1 MAKKKVMNECIEE
14 LVKAIILQAVE
25 DYRNALM
32 VLNWYQGQ
40 KQKEKARRIEL
51 RKIRKQAKKP
61 GETPE
66 QGEADAGQTSRPM
79 KPMGKEARRKAERK
93 RKQAGE
99 KRRKREELV
108 RAARRRKREV
118 ERFFHSSWFSMMSDT
133 DPEKILREAR
143 AIEKDGAIPEG
154 TGIPGAGT
162 EGGQPGGEA
171 GDAAGEPAG
180 TGYGYGKPSERG
192 DCRRESGR
200 GQDRTHHGG
209 DCGYGAADHGG
220 EGRGGEN
227 PARGPGNGITDQG
240 THVPEGDHDALSGI
254 PDTAGNRGR
263 DLLQPDP
270 DIPAS
275 GDRTRGD
282 RKDAGQ

>member
-133 DPEKILREAR
+133 DPEEILREAR

-162 EGGQPGGEA
+162 KGGQPGGEA
-171 GDAAGEPAG
+171 GDADGEPAG
-180 TGYGYGKPSERG
+180 TGYGYGEPSERG
-192 DCRRESGR
+192 DSGK
-200 GQDRTHHGG
+200 
-209 DCGYGAADHGG
+209 AD
-220 EGRGGEN
+220 
-227 PARGPGNGITDQG
+227 
-240 THVPEGDHDALSGI
+240 
-254 PDTAGNRGR
+254 
-263 DLLQPDP
+263 
-270 DIPAS
+270 
-275 GDRTRGD
+275 GDRIGRITAEIADTERQITAAKEEAERIRLEVRETVSQIREPMCQKVIMMHYLEYRTLQEIAEEICYSRTQTFRLLETG
-282 RKDAGQ
+282 REEIERMLANE

>member
-1 MAKKKVMNECIEE
+1 MAKKEAMNECVEE

-66 QGEADAGQTSRPM
+66 QDEADAGQTSRPM

-133 DPEKILREAR
+133 DPEEILREAR

-171 GDAAGEPAG
+171 GDADGEPAG
-180 TGYGYGKPSERG
+180 TGYGYGEPSERG
-192 DCRRESGR
+192 SSGRESGR
-200 GQDRTHHGG
+200 GQDRAHHGG
-209 DCGYGAADHGG
+209 DRGYGGADHGG
-220 EGRGGEN
+220 EGRDGAN
-227 PARGPGNGITDQG
+227 PAGGQGHDISDQRPDG
-240 THVPEGDHDALSGI
+240 SEDDYAVLSGK
-254 PDTAGNRGR
+254 PDIAGNIERN
-263 DLLQPDP
+263 LLQPDS
-270 DIPAS
+270 DIPTT
-275 GDRTRGD
+275 GDGISRD
-282 RKDAGQ
+282 REDTAI